1 MAAAGK
7 ATAHSAGSRG
17 ATWRYHSTK
26 AASAHCITMAWAGV
40 IALGTPGGY
49 WAGAWDLNRKNRKS
63 SHYTAW
69 SRRLGRY

>member
-40 IALGTPGGY
+40 IALGTPAGY
-49 WAGAWDLNRKNRKS
+49 WAGAWDLK
-63 SHYTAW
+63 
-69 SRRLGRY
+69 